1 MTATEIE
8 RRWETM
14 RRVLGPTLGRLK
26 VEWLAKI
33 IDRTFAIMLRRGAF
47 LPMPEALRQ
56 GGEIDV
62 EYEGPLARSQKSTRV
77 SAFGEWL
84 GVVGPLTQAKPEI
97 LDVYDF
103 DAIALDLG
111 RAVSLPA
118 SWERDPDQVAEIRAA
133 RQQAQQRATQLE
145 AGTEIAGAIGK
156 AAPVLAMLHGG
167 KQETAA

>member
-47 LPMPEALRQ
+47 LPMPDALAQ

-84 GVVGPLTQAKPEI
+84 AVMGPLSEAKPEV

-103 DAIALDLG
+103 DKVALDLG
-111 RAVSLPA
+111 RAVALPA
-118 SWERDPDQVAEIRAA
+118 KWEREPEQIAEIRDA
-133 RQQAQQRATQLE
+133 RMKAQQQAAQVETVEQL
-145 AGTEIAGAIGK
+145 AGAAGK
-156 AAPVLAMLHGG
+156 AAPMLTALQGG
-167 KQETAA
+167 KEQAA